1 MPSNPLAIRDIHLPD
16 PIIWWPP
23 AFGWWLALLLTITVI
38 LLMFWSYKKITR
50 KTAVKSARH
59 LLSQIQMKKDWD
71 DPRKLTALSAL
82 LRRTAISV
90 YPPEQVAS
98 LTGQAWLEFLDR
110 PFKEKK
116 FSSIQGQQ
124 LINNPYQR
132 TINSDLKPLF
142 EFSEQWLTAVKGNEK

>member
-1 MPSNPLAIRDIHLPD
+1 M
-16 PIIWWPP
+16 
-23 AFGWWLALLLTITVI
+23 
-38 LLMFWSYKKITR
+38 
-50 KTAVKSARH
+50 
-59 LLSQIQMKKDWD
+59 
-71 DPRKLTALSAL
+71 TALSAL

-132 TINSDLKPLF
+132 TIDSDLKPLF
-142 EFSEQWLTAVKGNEK
+142 EFAKQWLTAVKGNEK

>member
-23 AFGWWLALLLTITVI
+23 AFGWWLALLLIITVI
-38 LLMFWSYKKITR
+38 ILMFWSYKKITR

>member
-16 PIIWWPP
+16 PVIWWPP
-23 AFGWWLALLLTITVI
+23 AFGWWLVLLLTITLI
-38 LLMFWSYKKITR
+38 ILMFWSYKKITR

-59 LLSQIQMKKDWD
+59 LLSQIQMKKNWD

-132 TINSDLKPLF
+132 TIDSDLKPLF
-142 EFSEQWLTAVKGNEK
+142 EFSEQWLTAVKGSEK